1 MLNLL
6 GKRWITFVNFEK
18 KFQLWNYGT
27 QKWLLSKNNI
37 TNRTYNCL
45 IQSNKNSFE
54 AKLFVSCMYV
64 HLCHYKN
71 FNFPWNVVL
80 GVFQQ
85 VKLFLPYVKVDCSK
99 QFAFFCFQ
107 QTSKKHLLE
116 LLDKDEY
123 HALHGYIRNKNN
135 HYFEKFSY
143 FWRMCFSKTSHAFN
157 FFQNWLLMK

>member
-1 MLNLL
+1 M
-6 GKRWITFVNFEK
+6 
-18 KFQLWNYGT
+18 
-27 QKWLLSKNNI
+27 
-37 TNRTYNCL
+37 TNRIYNCL

-135 HYFEKFSY
+135 HYFEKFFLLLTYVFQQNITCIQFFPELASY
-143 FWRMCFSKTSHAFN
+143 EIASVVS
-157 FFQNWLLMK
+157 